1 MKTSAASAHTCVI
14 VGVGAERALG
24 AALCRRFAAEGYHVL
39 VAGRT
44 PGKILLRPKPPC
56 RRSRLCI

>member
-24 AALCRRFAAEGYHVL
+24 AALCRRFAAEGS
-39 VAGRT
+39 RT
-44 PGKILLRPKPPC
+44 RRRPHTREDPAAA
-56 RRSRLCI
+56 